1 MKNLVLNPGSVFKL
15 AADWKMLGAG
25 TELELIEMPGHVS
38 NTGMEI
44 SLIFRITCGDAGAHA
59 LLTLTPEQFM
69 TMEIE

>member
-15 AADWKMLGAG
+15 TAAWKLLDAG
-25 TELELIEMPGHVS
+25 TKLELIEMPGHVS
-38 NTGMEI
+38 NNGMEI
-44 SLIFRITCGDAGAHA
+44 SLIFRATYADSNV

>member
-1 MKNLVLNPGSVFKL
+1 MKNLVLNPGVVVKL

-25 TELELIEMPGHVS
+25 TELELIEMPGLIS
-38 NTGMEI
+38 NNGMEI
-44 SLIFRITCGDAGAHA
+44 SLIFRATYADGNV

>member
-15 AADWKMLGAG
+15 AADWKLLAAG
-25 TELELIEMPGHVS
+25 TKLELVEMPGYVS
-38 NTGMEI
+38 NNGMEI
-44 SLIFRITCGDAGAHA
+44 SLIFRATYADGNV

>member
-15 AADWKMLGAG
+15 AADWKLLAAG
-25 TELELIEMPGHVS
+25 TKLELIEMPGHVS
-38 NTGMEI
+38 NNGMEI
-44 SLIFRITCGDAGAHA
+44 FLTFRITCGDGNGNA